1 VTEDPDM
8 AINSYRNFTVVR
20 VAVSAGAWNAITI
33 PAGSLEAMISLEDS
47 TTTFL
52 INSVN
57 TTNPASEGAFVPASG
72 AYNFPGVAGQAFTVY
87 VSPSANTTALVQTQ
101 S

>member
-1 VTEDPDM
+1 M
-8 AINSYRNFTVVR
+8 ASNSYINFTVTR
-20 VAVSAGAWNAITI
+20 VAVAAGAWNAITI
-33 PAGSLEAMISLEDS
+33 PAGSFEATISVEDS
-47 TTTFL
+47 TLSFL
-52 INSVN
+52 VNSVN